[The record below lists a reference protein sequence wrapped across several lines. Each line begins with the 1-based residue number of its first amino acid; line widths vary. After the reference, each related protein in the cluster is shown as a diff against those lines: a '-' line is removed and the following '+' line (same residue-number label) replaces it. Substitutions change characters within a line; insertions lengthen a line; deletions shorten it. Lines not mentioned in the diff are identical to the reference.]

1 MPNWCNNGLTLEHKD
16 SAMVQRA
23 YDALREGRF
32 LQEFIPCPQDLID
45 TVSGFV
51 GEGQAALEAKQAANR
66 EKYGYATWYD
76 YNVNEWGTKWDVGG
90 DDGLMEMIN
99 PNTLQ
104 ASFESAW
111 APPVA
116 AYEKLCA
123 QGFIIK
129 AFYEEPGMAFCGMV
143 TGDEDGFDDE
153 YYEYGGETSDTVRD
167 VIGEEL
173 DDYFGISE
181 NMAQYEAENA
191 EDEEN
196 IDIDLDGG
204 VSAVN
209 EQEEQK

>member
-51 GEGQAALEAKQAANR
+51 GEGQDALEAKQTANR

-123 QGFIIK
+123 LGFIIK

-204 VSAVN
+204 VSATN